1 MPSTPVDLKPAERL
15 RVAASVLLPL
25 VAQGAIIRRPRATAW
40 AERHQTDRRA
50 RAVLAGLRDRYGDA
64 PLVLPVGRRRL
75 VVVTQPRDVRRLLE
89 GTPAPF
95 TPASFEKRGALA
107 HFQPDGVLI
116 SSAAA
121 RAVLRPVNEA
131 ALQAGRPVHDDGQG
145 FVRATAAAMD
155 GLVDRARPAGQF
167 DAAGFTD
174 AWWELVLEI
183 VLGPAARTDR
193 RIIDLLD
200 RLRRDGN
207 WSWFRPRR
215 PWLRR
220 ELERRIAAHLDTP
233 APGSLAARLRPAG
246 LAVAVSQVPHW
257 LFAFD
262 AAAAATLRALA
273 VASAR
278 PEVRDRL
285 RAEAAQAG
293 PGPAPLPYARACVL
307 ESLRLWPT
315 TLAVLRDATR
325 PIVWG
330 RRMLPA
336 GTGFVIVSAFFH
348 RDPGRLAH
356 ADRFVPDAW
365 IDGRHDADARMVPFS
380 GGPAACPARNLVLL
394 VASHA
399 LSRLSGHDPR
409 VERGRFLRHDPLPCT
424 MDHLAL
430 RFGIGAG

>member
-1 MPSTPVDLKPAERL
+1 MPGTPVDLTAAEST

-75 VVVTQPRDVRRLLE
+75 VVVTHSRDVRRLLE

-131 ALQAGRPVHDDGQG
+131 ALQSARPVHDHAPA
-145 FVRATAAAMD
+145 FARATSAAMD
-155 GLVDRARPAGQF
+155 GLVERARPAGQF
-167 DAAGFTD
+167 DAADFTD

-183 VLGPAARTDR
+183 VLGAAARTDR

-215 PWLRR
+215 PWLRH
-220 ELERRIAAHLDTP
+220 ELEHRLAAHLDTP
-233 APGSLAARLRPAG
+233 APDALAGRLRPAG
-246 LAVAVSQVPHW
+246 LATAVSQVPHW

-273 VASAR
+273 VVSAR
-278 PEVRDRL
+278 PEIRDRL
-285 RAEAAQAG
+285 RAEAARAG
-293 PGPAPLPYARACVL
+293 PGPALLPDARACVL

-325 PIVWG
+325 PTVWG
-330 RRMLPA
+330 RRTLPA

-348 RDPGRLAH
+348 RDPRRLAH
-356 ADRFVPDAW
+356 ADDFVPHAW
-365 IDGRHDADARMVPFS
+365 IDGRHEADARMVPFS
-380 GGPAACPARNLVLL
+380 AGPAACPARNLVLL

-399 LSRLSGHDPR
+399 LSRLADQDLCVG
-409 VERGRFLRHDPLPCT
+409 RGRFLREDPLPCT

-430 RFGIGAG
+430 RFGIGAV